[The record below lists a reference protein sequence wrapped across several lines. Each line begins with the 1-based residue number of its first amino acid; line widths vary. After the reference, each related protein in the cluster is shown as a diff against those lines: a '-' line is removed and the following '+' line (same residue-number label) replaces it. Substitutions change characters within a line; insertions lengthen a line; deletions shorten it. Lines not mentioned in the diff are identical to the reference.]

1 MSCILNPMH
10 EINKEQNVSMP
21 FTVTFGRTGAV
32 PKISQWN
39 KNEFIDYKYLCNF
52 SINHDPETET
62 IILDCLIGYEMLIV
76 KSRSKK

>member
-1 MSCILNPMH
+1 MSCKGNLIP
-10 EINKEQNVSMP
+10 EINKEPSVFMP

-32 PKISQWN
+32 PKISQQN

-52 SINHDPETET
+52 SINPDPETET